1 MILGLKQRFALI
13 YGTTI
18 FAVVIFVVALVITIF
33 NFHFSALNILN
44 RDVMERFRTAF
55 IGIGLIFVPVSAFF
69 SYLVGWIIAQQ
80 LHAGRYT
87 ITPAAAE
94 EAPVPTPVLEEE
106 FKSKVAGIR
115 QSVDKMR
122 EAYDQIQHFSVNASH
137 ELRTP
142 LTILRGEV
150 ELALRNPKTAAEY
163 ESLLG
168 SLLEEIIRLS
178 RTVDDLLLMARSQ
191 VGHVTV
197 DAQPVDL
204 RALVE
209 ELADEADIVAAQAD
223 VRFVMDGAVDAMVRG
238 DALRLRRMLLN
249 LIDNAVKYNHA
260 GGEVRL
266 ALGRAGAN
274 AVLTI
279 SDTGIG
285 IPADALERVFDR
297 FYRVDR
303 EHVRGRSGTGLGL
316 SIVRWIVDSHGGTIH
331 LRSAENEGSTFTIRL
346 PLLEASDES

>member
-1 MILGLKQRFALI
+1 
-13 YGTTI
+13 
-18 FAVVIFVVALVITIF
+18 
-33 NFHFSALNILN
+33 
-44 RDVMERFRTAF
+44 
-55 IGIGLIFVPVSAFF
+55 VPVSAFF

-106 FKSKVAGIR
+106 FKSKVTGIR

-150 ELALRNPKTAAEY
+150 ELALRNPKSAEEY

-209 ELADEADIVAAQAD
+209 ELADEAEIVAAQAD

-266 ALGRAGAN
+266 ALGREGAN

-316 SIVRWIVDSHGGTIH
+316 SIVRWIVDSHGGTIY

>member
-33 NFHFSALNILN
+33 NYHFTALNILN
-44 RDVMERFRTAF
+44 REVMERFRTAF

-106 FKSKVAGIR
+106 FKSKVAAIR
-115 QSVDKMR
+115 LSVDKMR

-142 LTILRGEV
+142 LTIMRGEV
-150 ELALRNPKTAAEY
+150 ELALRSSKSTEQYATV
-163 ESLLG
+163 LG

-178 RTVDDLLLMARSQ
+178 RTVDDLLIMARSQ
-191 VGHVTV
+191 LGHLTV
-197 DAQPVDL
+197 DAHPVDL
-204 RALVE
+204 RNLVE
-209 ELADEADIVAAQAD
+209 ELADEAEIVATQSGI
-223 VRFVMDGAVDAMVRG
+223 RFVLDGAVDAQVLG

-249 LIDNAVKYNHA
+249 LIDNAVKYNREH
-260 GGEVRL
+260 GEVRL
-266 ALGRAGAN
+266 ALACEGGD
-274 AVLTI
+274 AVITV

-285 IPADALERVFDR
+285 IPADALDRVFDR

-316 SIVRWIVDSHGGTIH
+316 SIVRWIVESHAGTIH
-331 LRSAENEGSTFTIRL
+331 LRSREGEGSTFTIRL
-346 PLLEASDES
+346 PLGTVSDGG

>member
-106 FKSKVAGIR
+106 FKSKVTGIR

-150 ELALRNPKTAAEY
+150 ELALRNPKSAEEY

-209 ELADEADIVAAQAD
+209 ELADEAEIVAAQAD

-266 ALGRAGAN
+266 ALGREGAN

-316 SIVRWIVDSHGGTIH
+316 SIVRWIVDSHGGTIY